1 MDLNSIRNMENDI
14 VTISSFNKG
23 QAGKI
28 FDEVEKSGRKIV
40 FKNNKRKAVI
50 LSPFV
55 YDMLIEM
62 IADQMLLE
70 EAEARINEQQNRV
83 VTYAEMMESSGIT
96 EKDLEGWENVD
107 TPSSPGT
114 LTPDNVTVTEAAN
127 KHPALV

>member
-62 IADQMLLE
+62 IAD
-70 EAEARINEQQNRV
+70 
-83 VTYAEMMESSGIT
+83 
-96 EKDLEGWENVD
+96 
-107 TPSSPGT
+107 
-114 LTPDNVTVTEAAN
+114 
-127 KHPALV
+127 